1 MVVSDDLLRHNQ
13 SQRSCFAVIGQTG
26 IPGRLIITQAVP
38 PSCDYNFW
46 QRSLATPSELFDWP
60 ERYLDI
66 YLFCVCAYSIPA
78 NTSDELRDLL
88 HGLLRRNPADRLD
101 FRKNTARLDSG
112 RLNAVKF
119 VNFRHFQ
126 NSVKFQYHIVMV
138 YTE

>member
-1 MVVSDDLLRHNQ
+1 VTSDDLFRHNQ

-38 PSCDYNFW
+38 LSCDYNFW

-78 NTSDELRDLL
+78 NTSDELRGLL